1 MARDCRKSA
10 TLTLGQFTDYTES
23 IEQSGWIILVV
34 LGPIVLGLGG
44 VIWLSCMRPP
54 PLPTQM

>member
-1 MARDCRKSA
+1 MARDCRKIA

-23 IEQSGWIILVV
+23 TEHSGWIILVV
-34 LGPIVLGLGG
+34 LGPIILGLGG

-54 PLPTQM
+54 PFPTQM